1 VQGFRWDMQKK
12 VESGMER
19 TNPLC
24 LLLITNPLAVWV
36 QPWNLIAERERERD
50 SLYSRVRRMGG
61 PLFYNGPLGLLFY
74 NGPPIVLYMQHH
86 IYSASI

>member
-1 VQGFRWDMQKK
+1 MQKK

-36 QPWNLIAERERERD
+36 QPWNLIAERERERE
-50 SLYSRVRRMGG
+50 R
-61 PLFYNGPLGLLFY
+61 FF
-74 NGPPIVLYMQHH
+74 IF
-86 IYSASI
+86 